1 MKTLL
6 VKDYRILMTQ
16 KKSFFI
22 LLLVGVI
29 MVISTFEIDFL
40 TGYMMMMAMILS
52 LGTVNYDEL
61 DNGMA
66 FIMTLPANRKTYAI
80 EKYVFTMINIVAC
93 AAIMLMIYFITKGL
107 VNWQFGA
114 GDMVSVTAG
123 WICGIMIAASV
134 MIPLYLKFGAE
145 KRRVVMM
152 LLWGI
157 VAVIAI
163 GGQKLAEVMAGTEA
177 MNTINGFFAKIS
189 TLPAGVVVLAVV
201 AVLVMVVIFSL
212 GISIGI
218 MKKKEF

>member
-16 KKSFFI
+16 KKSLFI
-22 LLLVGVI
+22 LLIVGVV

-40 TGYMMMMAMILS
+40 TGYMMMMAMVLS

-80 EKYVFTMINIVAC
+80 EKYVLTMVNIVAC
-93 AAIMLMIYFITKGL
+93 AAIMMIIYFITKGFI
-107 VNWQFGA
+107 NWQFSA
-114 GDMVSVTAG
+114 GGMMSVTVG

-145 KRRVVMM
+145 KRRVIMM
-152 LLWGI
+152 ILWGI

-177 MNTINGFFAKIS
+177 MNAINGFLTKIS
-189 TLPAGVVVLAVV
+189 TLPPAVLMAAVV
-201 AVLVMVVIFSL
+201 FILAMAVIFSM

>member
-93 AAIMLMIYFITKGL
+93 AAIMLMIYFITKGF

-177 MNTINGFFAKIS
+177 MNTINGFFTKIS

>member
-29 MVISTFEIDFL
+29 MMISNFEIDFL

-93 AAIMLMIYFITKGL
+93 AAIMLMIYFITKGF

-189 TLPAGVVVLAVV
+189 TLPVGVVVLAVV

>member
-16 KKSFFI
+16 KKSLFI
-22 LLLVGVI
+22 LLIVGVV

-40 TGYMMMMAMILS
+40 TGYMMMMAMVLS

-80 EKYVFTMINIVAC
+80 EKYVLTMVNIVAC
-93 AAIMLMIYFITKGL
+93 AAVMLFIYFITKGFI
-107 VNWQFGA
+107 NWQYEA
-114 GDMVSVTAG
+114 VDMVSATAG

-134 MIPLYLKFGAE
+134 MIPLYLKFSAE
-145 KRRVVMM
+145 KRRVIMM
-152 LLWGI
+152 LLWGV
-157 VAVIAI
+157 VAVVAI
-163 GGQKLAEVMAGTEA
+163 GGQKIMEVTANTEG
-177 MNTINGFFAKIS
+177 MNAINDFFVKIS
-189 TLPAGVVVLAVV
+189 TLPPAVVVLSVV
-201 AVLVMVVIFSL
+201 AILAMAVIFSM
-212 GISIGI
+212 GISVGI

>member
-93 AAIMLMIYFITKGL
+93 AAIMLMIYFITKGF

-123 WICGIMIAASV
+123 WICGIMIVASV

>member
-40 TGYMMMMAMILS
+40 TGYMMMMAMVLS

-93 AAIMLMIYFITKGL
+93 AAIMLMIYFITKGF

-114 GDMVSVTAG
+114 GDMVSITAG
-123 WICGIMIAASV
+123 WICGIMIASSV

-152 LLWGI
+152 LLWGV

-163 GGQKLAEVMAGTEA
+163 GGQKLAEVMTGTEA
-177 MNTINGFFAKIS
+177 MNTINGFLAKIS
-189 TLPAGVVVLAVV
+189 TLPVGVVVLAVV

>member
-80 EKYVFTMINIVAC
+80 EKYVLTMINIVAC
-93 AAIMLMIYFITKGL
+93 AAVMLIIYFITKGF
-107 VNWQFGA
+107 VNWQFGVS
-114 GDMVSVTAG
+114 DMVSVTAG
-123 WICGIMIAASV
+123 SICGIMIAASV
-134 MIPLYLKFGAE
+134 MIPLYLKYGAE

-152 LLWGI
+152 ILWGI

-163 GGQKLAEVMAGTEA
+163 GGQKIMEVTANTEVANA
-177 MNTINGFFAKIS
+177 MKDFFVKIS
-189 TLPAGVVVLAVV
+189 TLPPAVIVMAVV
-201 AVLVMVVIFSL
+201 GILAMVVIFSL
-212 GISIGI
+212 GISVRI
-218 MKKKEF
+218 MQKKEF

>member
-93 AAIMLMIYFITKGL
+93 AVVMLMIYFITKGF

-163 GGQKLAEVMAGTEA
+163 GGRKLAEVMAGTEA
-177 MNTINGFFAKIS
+177 MNTINGLFTKIS
-189 TLPAGVVVLAVV
+189 TLPAGVIVLAVV

>member
-16 KKSFFI
+16 KKSLFI
-22 LLLVGVI
+22 LLIVGVI

-40 TGYMMMMAMILS
+40 TGYMMMMAMVLS

-80 EKYVFTMINIVAC
+80 EKYVLTMVNIVAC
-93 AAIMLMIYFITKGL
+93 ATLMLIIYFITKGFI
-107 VNWQFGA
+107 NWQFGA

-152 LLWGI
+152 LLWGV

-177 MNTINGFFAKIS
+177 MNTINGFFTKIR
-189 TLPAGVVVLAVV
+189 TLPVGVVVLSVV

>member
-80 EKYVFTMINIVAC
+80 EKYVFTMLNIVAC
-93 AAIMLMIYFITKGL
+93 AAIMLMIYFITKGF

-177 MNTINGFFAKIS
+177 MNALNGFLAKIS

>member
-22 LLLVGVI
+22 LLLVGVV

-40 TGYMMMMAMILS
+40 TGYMMMMAMVLS

-66 FIMTLPANRKTYAI
+66 FIMTLPASRKTYAV
-80 EKYVFTMINIVAC
+80 EKYVLTMINIVAC
-93 AAIMLMIYFITKGL
+93 AAIMLMIYFITKGF

-145 KRRVVMM
+145 KRRVIMM

-177 MNTINGFFAKIS
+177 MNTINGFFTKIS

-212 GISIGI
+212 GISIRI

>member
-16 KKSFFI
+16 KKSLLI
-22 LLLVGVI
+22 LLIVGVV
-29 MVISTFEIDFL
+29 MMISNLEIDFL
-40 TGYMMMMAMILS
+40 TGYMMMMAMVLS

-66 FIMTLPANRKTYAI
+66 FIMTLPANRKTYAV
-80 EKYVFTMINIVAC
+80 EKYVLTLINIVAC
-93 AAIMLMIYFITKGL
+93 AVMMLVIYFITKGFI
-107 VNWQFGA
+107 NWQFGT

-145 KRRVVMM
+145 KRRVIMM

-177 MNTINGFFAKIS
+177 MNAINGFFTKIS
-189 TLPAGVVVLAVV
+189 TLPVGVVVLAVIAVV
-201 AVLVMVVIFSL
+201 AMAVILSL
-212 GISIGI
+212 GISVGI

>member
-16 KKSFFI
+16 KKSLFI
-22 LLLVGVI
+22 LLIVGVV

-40 TGYMMMMAMILS
+40 TGYMMMMAMVLS

-80 EKYVFTMINIVAC
+80 EKYVLTMVNIVAC
-93 AAIMLMIYFITKGL
+93 AAIMLIIYFITKGFI
-107 VNWQFGA
+107 NWQYSA
-114 GDMVSVTAG
+114 GGMMSVTVG

-145 KRRVVMM
+145 KRRVIMM
-152 LLWGI
+152 ILWGI

-163 GGQKLAEVMAGTEA
+163 GGQKLAEVMAGTEE
-177 MNTINGFFAKIS
+177 MNAINGFLTKIS
-189 TLPAGVVVLAVV
+189 TLPPAVLMAAVV
-201 AVLVMVVIFSL
+201 FILAMAVIFSM

>member
-29 MVISTFEIDFL
+29 MMISTFEIDFL

-93 AAIMLMIYFITKGL
+93 AAIMLMIYFITKGF
-107 VNWQFGA
+107 VNWQFGV

-145 KRRVVMM
+145 KRRVIMM

-157 VAVIAI
+157 VAVVAI

-177 MNTINGFFAKIS
+177 MNAINGFFTKIS

>member
-93 AAIMLMIYFITKGL
+93 AAIMLMIYFITKGF

-114 GDMVSVTAG
+114 GDMVSITAG

-163 GGQKLAEVMAGTEA
+163 GGQKLAEIMAGTEA
-177 MNTINGFFAKIS
+177 MNAINGFLTKIS

>member
-93 AAIMLMIYFITKGL
+93 AAIMLMIYFITKGF

-163 GGQKLAEVMAGTEA
+163 GGQKLTEVMAGTEA
-177 MNTINGFFAKIS
+177 MNTINGFFTKIS

>member
-16 KKSFFI
+16 KKSLFI
-22 LLLVGVI
+22 LLIVGVI
-29 MVISTFEIDFL
+29 MVISSMEIDFL

-66 FIMTLPANRKTYAI
+66 FIMTLPANRKTYAV
-80 EKYVFTMINIVAC
+80 EKYVFTMANIVAC
-93 AAIMLMIYFITKGL
+93 AVLMLLVYFITKGFI
-107 VNWQFGA
+107 NWQFGSS
-114 GDMVSVTAG
+114 DMVSVTAG
-123 WICGIMIAASV
+123 WICGIMIAASA
-134 MIPLYLKFGAE
+134 MLPLYLKFGAE
-145 KRRVVMM
+145 KRRVIMM

-163 GGQKLAEVMAGTEA
+163 GGKKLAEVMAGTEA
-177 MNTINGFFAKIS
+177 MNAINGFFIKIS
-189 TLPAGVVVLAVV
+189 TLPVAVV
-201 AVLVMVVIFSL
+201 ALAMVGILVMAVILSL
-212 GISIGI
+212 GISVGI

>member
-93 AAIMLMIYFITKGL
+93 AAIMLMIYFITKGF

-123 WICGIMIAASV
+123 WICGIMIVSSI

-177 MNTINGFFAKIS
+177 MNTINGFFTKIS

>member
-93 AAIMLMIYFITKGL
+93 AAVMLIIYFITKGF

-114 GDMVSVTAG
+114 SDMVSVTAG

-134 MIPLYLKFGAE
+134 MIPMYLKYGAE

-152 LLWGI
+152 ILWGI

-177 MNTINGFFAKIS
+177 MNTINGFFTKIS

>member
-16 KKSFFI
+16 KKSLFI
-22 LLLVGVI
+22 LLIVGVV

-40 TGYMMMMAMILS
+40 TGYMMMMAMVLS

-80 EKYVFTMINIVAC
+80 EKYVLTMVNIVAC
-93 AAIMLMIYFITKGL
+93 AAIMLIIYFITKGFI
-107 VNWQFGA
+107 NWQFSA
-114 GDMVSVTAG
+114 GGMISVTVG

-145 KRRVVMM
+145 KRRVIMM
-152 LLWGI
+152 ILWGI

-177 MNTINGFFAKIS
+177 MNAINGFLTKIS
-189 TLPAGVVVLAVV
+189 TLPPAVLMAAVV
-201 AVLVMVVIFSL
+201 FILAMAVIFSM

>member
-93 AAIMLMIYFITKGL
+93 AVIMLMIYFITKGF
-107 VNWQFGA
+107 VNWQFGV

-152 LLWGI
+152 LLWGV

>member
-80 EKYVFTMINIVAC
+80 EKYVFTMFNIVAC
-93 AAIMLMIYFITKGL
+93 AAIMLMIYFITKGF

-152 LLWGI
+152 LLWGV

-163 GGQKLAEVMAGTEA
+163 GGQKLAEVMTGTEA
-177 MNTINGFFAKIS
+177 MNTINGFLAKIS
-189 TLPAGVVVLAVV
+189 TLPVGVVVLAVV

-212 GISIGI
+212 GISVGI

>member
-80 EKYVFTMINIVAC
+80 EKYVFTMLNIVAC
-93 AAIMLMIYFITKGL
+93 ATIMLIIYFITKGF
-107 VNWQFGA
+107 VNWQFSVGE
-114 GDMVSVTAG
+114 MVSVTAG

-152 LLWGI
+152 ILWGI

-177 MNTINGFFAKIS
+177 MNAINGFFTKIS
-189 TLPAGVVVLAVV
+189 TLPVAVIALAVV

-212 GISIGI
+212 GISVGI

>member
-40 TGYMMMMAMILS
+40 TGYMMMMAMMLS

-93 AAIMLMIYFITKGL
+93 AAIMLMIYFITKGF

-152 LLWGI
+152 LLWGV

-189 TLPAGVVVLAVV
+189 TLPVGVVVLAVV

>member
-16 KKSFFI
+16 KKSLLI
-22 LLLVGVI
+22 LLIVGVV
-29 MVISTFEIDFL
+29 MMISNLEIDFL
-40 TGYMMMMAMILS
+40 TGYMMMMAMVLS

-66 FIMTLPANRKTYAI
+66 FIMTLPANRKTYAV
-80 EKYVFTMINIVAC
+80 EKYVLTLINIVAC
-93 AAIMLMIYFITKGL
+93 AVMMLVIYFITKGFI
-107 VNWQFGA
+107 NWQFGT

-152 LLWGI
+152 LLWGV

-177 MNTINGFFAKIS
+177 MNAINGFFTKIS
-189 TLPAGVVVLAVV
+189 TLPVGVVVLAVIAVV
-201 AVLVMVVIFSL
+201 AMAVILSL
-212 GISIGI
+212 GISVGI

>member
-29 MVISTFEIDFL
+29 MMISTFEIDFL

-80 EKYVFTMINIVAC
+80 EKYVFTMLNIVAC
-93 AAIMLMIYFITKGL
+93 AAIMLMIYFITRGFI
-107 VNWQFGA
+107 NWQFGA
-114 GDMVSVTAG
+114 GDMVSITAG

-177 MNTINGFFAKIS
+177 MNAINGFFTKIS
-189 TLPAGVVVLAVV
+189 TLPIGVVVLAVV

>member
-16 KKSFFI
+16 KKSLFI
-22 LLLVGVI
+22 LLIVGVI

-40 TGYMMMMAMILS
+40 TGYMMMMAMVLS

-80 EKYVFTMINIVAC
+80 EKYVLTMVNIVAC
-93 AAIMLMIYFITKGL
+93 AALMLIIYFITKGFI
-107 VNWQFGA
+107 NWQFGA
-114 GDMVSVTAG
+114 GDMVSITAG
-123 WICGIMIAASV
+123 WICGIMMATSV
-134 MIPLYLKFGAE
+134 MIPLYLKFSAE

-157 VAVIAI
+157 VAVVAI
-163 GGQKLAEVMAGTEA
+163 GGQKLAEVAADTEA
-177 MNTINGFFAKIS
+177 INTINEFIAMLG
-189 TLPAGVVVLAVV
+189 TLNPAVIIVAVV
-201 AVLVMVVIFSL
+201 AVLAMAIIFSMA
-212 GISIGI
+212 ISIRI
-218 MKKKEF
+218 MHKKEF

>member
-80 EKYVFTMINIVAC
+80 EKYVFTMINIAAC
-93 AAIMLMIYFITKGL
+93 AAIMLMIYFITKGF

-114 GDMVSVTAG
+114 GDMVSITAG

-177 MNTINGFFAKIS
+177 MNTINGFFTKIS